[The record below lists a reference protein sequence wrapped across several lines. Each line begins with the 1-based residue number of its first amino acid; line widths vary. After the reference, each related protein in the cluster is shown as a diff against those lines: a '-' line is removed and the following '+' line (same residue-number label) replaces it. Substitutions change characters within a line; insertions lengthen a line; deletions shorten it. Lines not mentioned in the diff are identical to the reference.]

1 MSKFIGMSQKSGDY
15 KLEDA
20 NTKEIREGSYHNFYM
35 HYVDEAEIS
44 GANLIDNTAY
54 ESCIAKIKAEKASGV
69 FGFDVTSSEQFNDWF
84 MKDIEVLY
92 NKKGNVVSVRLIED
106 SAKKPSKG
114 D

>member
-44 GANLIDNTAY
+44 GA
-54 ESCIAKIKAEKASGV
+54 
-69 FGFDVTSSEQFNDWF
+69 SS
-84 MKDIEVLY
+84 VGLSL
-92 NKKGNVVSVRLIED
+92 SVRSINRF
-106 SAKKPSKG
+106 SALTYNRLTPISF
-114 D
+114 